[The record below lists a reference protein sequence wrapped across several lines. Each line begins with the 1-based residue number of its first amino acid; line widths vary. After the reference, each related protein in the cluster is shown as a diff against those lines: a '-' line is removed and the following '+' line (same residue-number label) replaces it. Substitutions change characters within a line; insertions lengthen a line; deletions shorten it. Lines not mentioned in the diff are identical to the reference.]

1 MIDLT
6 ILRFVPEIE
15 HMISIIGGTGLE
27 GRGLAMRLVIAG
39 NQIILGSRSKNRAE
53 TIADEIRRLCPGSK
67 IEGASNLE
75 AARKGTVVFLAV
87 PFVNQ
92 MDVLQEL
99 KMYLTEKLVVTVVV
113 PLKFQ
118 GGRAIY
124 VDVPEGSAAAQAQQ
138 VLCTSKVVAAFQNLS
153 AHDLINHDSKL
164 EGDVVIC
171 SDDSRAKRLIMEM
184 VGTIPSLRGVD
195 GGGLENAKYVEQLT
209 VLLLNI
215 NRNYKANVSIKL
227 IGIQA

>member
-124 VDVPEGSAAAQAQQ
+124 VDVPEGSAAAQVQQ
-138 VLCTSKVVAAFQNLS
+138 ILCTSKVVAAFQNLS

>member
-1 MIDLT
+1 
-6 ILRFVPEIE
+6 
-15 HMISIIGGTGLE
+15 MISIIGGTGLE

-39 NQIILGSRSKNRAE
+39 NHVILGSRSKKRAE
-53 TIADEIRRLCPGSK
+53 TVAAEIRRLCPGSK
-67 IEGASNLE
+67 IEGLSNLE
-75 AARKGTVVFLAV
+75 AARKGRVVFLAI
-87 PFVNQ
+87 PFESQV
-92 MDVLQEL
+92 DILQEL
-99 KMYLTEKLVVTVVV
+99 KPYLADKLVVTVVV

-118 GGRAIY
+118 TGHAAY

-138 VLCTSKVVAAFQNLS
+138 ILFTSKVVAAFQNLS
-153 AHDLINHDSKL
+153 AHDLINHDSKI

-171 SDDSRAKRLIMEM
+171 SDHSGSKKLIMEM
-184 VGTIPSLRGVD
+184 VGTIPSLRGID

-227 IGIQA
+227 IGIQV

>member
-1 MIDLT
+1 
-6 ILRFVPEIE
+6 
-15 HMISIIGGTGLE
+15 
-27 GRGLAMRLVIAG
+27 
-39 NQIILGSRSKNRAE
+39 
-53 TIADEIRRLCPGSK
+53 
-67 IEGASNLE
+67 
-75 AARKGTVVFLAV
+75 
-87 PFVNQ
+87 
-92 MDVLQEL
+92 
-99 KMYLTEKLVVTVVV
+99 
-113 PLKFQ
+113 
-118 GGRAIY
+118 
-124 VDVPEGSAAAQAQQ
+124 VDVPEGSAAAQVQQ
-138 VLCTSKVVAAFQNLS
+138 VLCTSTVVAAFQNLS

>member
-124 VDVPEGSAAAQAQQ
+124 VDVPEGSAAAQVQQ
-138 VLCTSKVVAAFQNLS
+138 VLCTSTVVAAFQNLS

>member
-1 MIDLT
+1 
-6 ILRFVPEIE
+6 
-15 HMISIIGGTGLE
+15 
-27 GRGLAMRLVIAG
+27 
-39 NQIILGSRSKNRAE
+39 
-53 TIADEIRRLCPGSK
+53 
-67 IEGASNLE
+67 
-75 AARKGTVVFLAV
+75 
-87 PFVNQ
+87 
-92 MDVLQEL
+92 
-99 KMYLTEKLVVTVVV
+99 
-113 PLKFQ
+113 
-118 GGRAIY
+118 

-215 NRNYKANVSIKL
+215 NRNYNANVSIKL